1 MCLANPPT
9 RFVASGV
16 EETVAPSAAKGSRRF
31 RLWELPSKCHCPL
44 IGACL
49 PVAALRRIVGR
60 VAGGELLADDYEL
73 HVGTVHECARRSP
86 VSEKVQQALEK
97 RHAPT
102 IGRFR
107 QARRADALFALWVE
121 AVNSGDVAGA
131 FWATLTHPC
140 CDDALRDKLCCDMH
154 MLQHH
159 AAAGAREGMDRMRAM
174 QADNSALASRLAEA
188 QQRNRRLVA
197 DRDREIQKL
206 NMELMQHRAAAIGR
220 DTMVAALQAQ
230 CTALRAA
237 IPELDSRE
245 RLQQKV
251 ERLLAR
257 LAAADE
263 EIATL
268 RKQRTSVQ
276 PEPPAPAHLAAD
288 APATVDD
295 AEAAKASGAVD
306 LRDRTV
312 LCVGGRS
319 GSVAN
324 YRDLVE
330 NVGGRFAHHDGG
342 RENNARQLDASL
354 AAADLVICQTGCI
367 SHHAYWRVKDHC
379 KRHNKRCV
387 FLDKPSM
394 STLARGLG
402 MPPSPAACV
411 QEPEA
416 S

>member
-1 MCLANPPT
+1 MCLANLPAHVP
-9 RFVASGV
+9 APGIA
-16 EETVAPSAAKGSRRF
+16 ETVAPSAAKGSRRY
-31 RLWELPSKCHCPL
+31 RLWELPSKCHCPV

-49 PVAALRRIVGR
+49 PAAALRRIVGR

-73 HVGTVHECARRSP
+73 HVGSVHECARRSP

-102 IGRFR
+102 VLRFR
-107 QARRADALFALWVE
+107 QARRAESLLALWVE
-121 AVNSGDVAGA
+121 AVNGGDVAGA

-154 MLQHH
+154 MLQHQ
-159 AAAGAREGMDRMRAM
+159 AAAGAREGLDRLRVM
-174 QADNSALASRLAEA
+174 QADNGLLTSRLAEA
-188 QQRNRRLVA
+188 QQRSRRLVA
-197 DRDREIQKL
+197 DRDRDIQRL
-206 NMELMQHRAAAIGR
+206 NVQLMQQRAAAISK
-220 DTMVAALQAQ
+220 DTMVAALHAQ
-230 CTALRAA
+230 CAALRAA
-237 IPELDSRE
+237 IPDLDSRE

-263 EIATL
+263 EIAAL
-268 RKQRTSVQ
+268 RKQRASVQ
-276 PEPPAPAHLAAD
+276 PEPDAPAPATATAAEPEQ
-288 APATVDD
+288 AP
-295 AEAAKASGAVD
+295 EALD

-319 GSVAN
+319 GSVAT
-324 YRDLVE
+324 YRELVE

-342 RENNARQLDASL
+342 RENNARQLDANL

-367 SHHAYWRVKDHC
+367 SHRAYWRVKDHC

-402 MPPSPAACV
+402 MPPSPTACNL
-411 QEPEA
+411 EPEA